1 MGAFFGINIPISVD
15 EAMKIVNLPSL
26 QNSAKALTIKGW
38 IQLYIPDYQNE
49 KKGEQTLKKAVS
61 LGSAFALGYL
71 MTFYEENEEEP
82 KVYEILLPFVN
93 KGDKMAS
100 LYAFHMFKD
109 TSFAEDV
116 DTRKDKYC

>member
-1 MGAFFGINIPISVD
+1 M
-15 EAMKIVNLPSL
+15 
-26 QNSAKALTIKGW
+26 
-38 IQLYIPDYQNE
+38 PDYQDE
-49 KKGEQTLKKAVS
+49 EKGEQTLKKAVS

-100 LYAFHMFKD
+100 LYAFH
-109 TSFAEDV
+109 V
-116 DTRKDKYC
+116 

>member
-1 MGAFFGINIPISVD
+1 
-15 EAMKIVNLPSL
+15 
-26 QNSAKALTIKGW
+26 
-38 IQLYIPDYQNE
+38 
-49 KKGEQTLKKAVS
+49 
-61 LGSAFALGYL
+61 

-116 DTRKDKYC
+116 DTKKRQILLKNARKNLEQHKKILS